1 MLSSLTTRT
10 GAGSSWARPVSGD
23 STAGMISNS
32 VGEGFWVGVEV
43 GADWGSV
50 PSGDASGETEI
61 AGLTVAPDPVDWLQ
75 LLTATAVPKMMA
87 RAKGIFPIS
96 GARFMR
102 TGPL

>member
-10 GAGSSWARPVSGD
+10 GAGSSWGRPVSGD
-23 STAGMISNS
+23 STAGMISDS

-61 AGLTVAPDPVDWLQ
+61 AGAAGAPDPVDSLQ
-75 LLTATAVPKMMA
+75 LLTVMAAPKTRA
-87 RAKGIFPIS
+87 RAKGSFPIS
-96 GARFMR
+96 RARFMC
-102 TGPL
+102 TGQL